1 MYAHLQLWKLFN
13 VLNEK
18 GFAPSKVN
26 VIRPPRVGL
35 ILHIITETD
44 SLRALMSDRKGAKF
58 VKKL

>member
-1 MYAHLQLWKLFN
+1 MKKVLHLQKSMSLDHQ
-13 VLNEK
+13 E
-18 GFAPSKVN
+18 
-26 VIRPPRVGL
+26 VGL